1 MAAIKNFDSHSN
13 PFVVLLEK
21 SRDGILIVDGKG
33 DILFCNPAAGEIF
46 GREIEE
52 LIGTNIGL
60 PLIAVETTEIEIL
73 NRKQGHRWVEL
84 AATETT
90 WYGQR
95 VSLAILHD
103 ASVRKAAEDSKKIV
117 EKRFSQIFHKSPDPI
132 LLTALNDGTIIDA
145 NPALLKMIRMGRE
158 ECIGKT
164 AAALRLWKN
173 EEERNSYI
181 EELGE
186 KGEIQGKELSIPLGK
201 NSRSF
206 TVSSVLLED
215 KEQGSLLTFAH
226 DITELKEK
234 EESLLEAK
242 SEAERA
248 NRAKTEFL
256 ANMSHEIRTPMNAII
271 GSSNLLFETALNEQQ
286 QDYLQTVIDSGT
298 HLLSLINDILDFS
311 RIESGRLNLEQNDFD
326 LAKIAG
332 TLLDRHA
339 VSAEEK
345 NLSLVCHVDPNIPR
359 RLYGDSRRLLQI
371 LDNLLGNAVK
381 FTHTGEVVL
390 KAGKFGSDGERIII
404 RFEVRDTGIGIE
416 EENREELFSPFSQ
429 ADSSTSRNYE
439 GTGLGLSLVKRL
451 TEMMNGR
458 VEVESKPGA
467 GSCFTVTIPLFET
480 KMNEEQWSAE
490 GLRLMIVD
498 NSPAQR
504 EMIGDLAAHHNA
516 FVFYAPDISTARGE
530 LKRAEEA
537 GKAYG
542 MLMVND
548 ALTDLPLE
556 AFPKEIRGMLS
567 SSPKIVCIGA
577 VCSGFDAF
585 IKKPVREERLLSLLR
600 SESMIDD
607 GKKNRRAGKTKRFK
621 FKAANSRYRILIV
634 EDNSVNQLLAQRS
647 LEKMGYRTFAAA
659 NGAEALEL
667 LSETPCD
674 LVLMDVQMPIMD
686 GFEATKAIRENRAA
700 PASPDIPII
709 AMTAHAMAGDRERC
723 VEAGMD
729 DYLTKPLEPK
739 RVAEVLERRLQG
751 NFEEMEMSGN
761 PGISESS
768 GTTARGTTERLF
780 DFAALKSLTNDD
792 AEHMAE
798 LLQAFLEDMPSRIE
812 GITRAAEAG
821 DWKVLTAIAHG
832 IKGAA
837 LTLQMSELHDI
848 SEMLE
853 LDARRTADAA
863 SESAGETDP
872 AVRAKCMEQ
881 VETLKSVGEKTLA
894 EVRAKLMEIEN

>member
-1 MAAIKNFDSHSN
+1 MTEPRNLEMDSN
-13 PFVVLLEK
+13 PFVTLLEK
-21 SRDGILIVDGKG
+21 SRDGILIVDEKG
-33 DILFCNPAAGEIF
+33 DILFCNPAAAKIF
-46 GREIEE
+46 DRATEE
-52 LIGTNIGL
+52 LIGINIGT
-60 PLIAVETTEIEIL
+60 PLIDVETTEIEIL
-73 NRKQGHRWVEL
+73 NEKGGHRWVEL
-84 AATETT
+84 VATETR
-90 WYGQR
+90 WYKQK

-103 ASVRKAAEDSKKIV
+103 VSARKEAEKSRKV
-117 EKRFSQIFHKSPDPI
+117 LEQRFSQIFLKSPDPI

-145 NPALLKMIRMGRE
+145 NPALLHISQMKRE
-158 ECIGKT
+158 DCIGKT
-164 AAALRLWKN
+164 ALALNYWES

-181 EELGE
+181 EELRE
-186 KGEIQGKELSIPLGK
+186 KGELQGKELSIPIGK
-201 NSRSF
+201 KRRSF

-271 GSSNLLFETALNEQQ
+271 GSSNLLSETDLDEEQENFV
-286 QDYLQTVIDSGT
+286 QTVIDSGNN
-298 HLLSLINDILDFS
+298 LLSLINDILDFS

-326 LAKIAG
+326 LAKLAG

-339 VSAEEK
+339 VSAGEK

-381 FTHTGEVVL
+381 FTHMGEVVL
-390 KAGKFGSDGERIII
+390 KAEKFGSDGERIII
-404 RFEVRDTGIGIE
+404 RFEVSDTGIGIE
-416 EENREELFSPFSQ
+416 EENIEELFSPFSQ

-451 TEMMNGR
+451 TEMMEGR

-467 GSCFTVTIPLFET
+467 GSCFTVSIPLFET

-537 GKAYG
+537 GKPYG

-567 SSPKIVCIGA
+567 STPKIVCIGA
-577 VCSGFDAF
+577 VCSAFDAY
-585 IKKPVREERLLSLLR
+585 IEKPVREERLLALLR

-607 GKKNRRAGKTKRFK
+607 GKKNRRAGKTKHFRFK
-621 FKAANSRYRILIV
+621 ASNSRYRILIV

-647 LEKMGYRTFAAA
+647 LEKMGYKTLVAG
-659 NGAEALEL
+659 NGSEALEC
-667 LSETPCD
+667 LSKWPCD

-686 GFEATKAIRENRAA
+686 GFEATKAIRKNRAA
-700 PASPDIPII
+700 PASPDIPSI
-709 AMTAHAMAGDRERC
+709 AMTAHAMEGDRERC
-723 VEAGMD
+723 LEAGMD

-739 RVAEVLERRLQG
+739 RVAEVLEGRLQG

-761 PGISESS
+761 PGLSESS
-768 GTTARGTTERLF
+768 GTTARGTAERLF
-780 DFAALKSLTNDD
+780 DFAALKSFTNDD
-792 AEHMAE
+792 AEHLAE

-812 GITRAAEAG
+812 GITREAEAG
-821 DWKVLTAIAHG
+821 EWKVLTAIAHG

-848 SEMLE
+848 SEKLE
-853 LDARRTADAA
+853 LDARRSADAA

-872 AVRAKCMEQ
+872 AVRAKYMEQ
-881 VETLKSVGEKTLA
+881 VERLKSVGEKTLA